1 MATKQHSN
9 SRKLRNK
16 VKSSSKRSDWAA
28 GMRGADPEWLHS
40 RQARE
45 LAQVFDGHFPA
56 WLIESEPWRPVT
68 GARFRLMRATI
79 LRLTTEQCAAYL
91 GIHRTTICRWES
103 GEIETPRAAFEA
115 LRLLCASATQRLSHK
130 HWDGWFINSQTGEL
144 VSPDVGR
151 LSVKPEEINGLPA
164 LYHRLSILMLHV
176 EKLESQ
182 VDALEVENASLRGNA
197 KSRQIAAELE
207 SMQERIAGL
216 LASVR
221 TAEIIEFN
229 HPAAELSRATG

>member
-1 MATKQHSN
+1 
-9 SRKLRNK
+9 
-16 VKSSSKRSDWAA
+16 
-28 GMRGADPEWLHS
+28 
-40 RQARE
+40 
-45 LAQVFDGHFPA
+45 
-56 WLIESEPWRPVT
+56 
-68 GARFRLMRATI
+68 
-79 LRLTTEQCAAYL
+79 
-91 GIHRTTICRWES
+91 
-103 GEIETPRAAFEA
+103 
-115 LRLLCASATQRLSHK
+115 
-130 HWDGWFINSQTGEL
+130 
-144 VSPDVGR
+144 
-151 LSVKPEEINGLPA
+151 
-164 LYHRLSILMLHV
+164 MLHV